1 MGGSGLLFVDFDLH
15 MKMQINIVVPTQN
28 KTKNGA
34 EKLGR
39 KVKAPTWGRFT
50 PRCGSAACSW
60 ASWRISTW
68 ILVLQ
73 LEVVDRDLATVD
85 HSFSISDCR
94 FGEEKGWYFGNT
106 ESPFGNMSPSTF
118 CAPLN
123 LR

>member
-60 ASWRISTW
+60 PPGGYQLGSWHFSGSALSRGFSFVLMRAVFLTADLGRRKGGTSG
-68 ILVLQ
+68 ILGP
-73 LEVVDRDLATVD
+73 VVG
-85 HSFSISDCR
+85 I
-94 FGEEKGWYFGNT
+94 
-106 ESPFGNMSPSTF
+106 
-118 CAPLN
+118 
-123 LR
+123 

>member
-50 PRCGSAACSW
+50 PRVGLQLARGPPGGYQLGPWYS
-60 ASWRISTW
+60 SWRW
-68 ILVLQ
+68 
-73 LEVVDRDLATVD
+73 
-85 HSFSISDCR
+85 SIVI
-94 FGEEKGWYFGNT
+94 
-106 ESPFGNMSPSTF
+106 
-118 CAPLN
+118 
-123 LR
+123 

>member
-28 KTKNGA
+28 KTKNDA

-50 PRCGSAACSW
+50 PRCGSAASSW

-68 ILVLQ
+68 ILALQ
-73 LEVVDRDLATVD
+73 R
-85 HSFSISDCR
+85 
-94 FGEEKGWYFGNT
+94 KG
-106 ESPFGNMSPSTF
+106 
-118 CAPLN
+118 PLP
-123 LR
+123 